1 MSAVTAF
8 QDGTRAVFAIASNTL
23 REAVRNKVFGS
34 LMFFASLMLF
44 FSLVLAQMSLHQE
57 VRLVLNVTFFAST
70 LFTMILSVYSSVTLL
85 HTEFERRT
93 IYTILTKPIRRW
105 QFLLGKYIGV
115 LALVT
120 IILLVMGS
128 LSALI
133 LWTQDASF
141 SMTFVYA
148 YLALFLQMTI
158 VAALAQCLA
167 TFSSP
172 LLSGFATVA
181 LFIGGHLFSQLKL
194 IQTILID
201 RGAGALAQILSVVQV
216 TLPNLESL
224 NLSNELTY
232 NIAIPSSYLVQA
244 LWYSSSYVLVV
255 LGLGMFI
262 FSRKDFN

>member
-1 MSAVTAF
+1 MSAVTHA
-8 QDGTRAVFAIASNTL
+8 QQGARAVLAIALNTL

-70 LFTMILSVYSSVTLL
+70 IFTMILSVYSSVTLL

-115 LALVT
+115 LALVV
-120 IILLVMGS
+120 IILVVMGI

-133 LWTQDASF
+133 LWTQDASLT
-141 SMTFVYA
+141 STFVYA
-148 YLALFLQMTI
+148 YAALFLQMTI

-181 LFIGGHLFSQLKL
+181 LFIGGHLFSQIKL
-194 IQTILID
+194 VQQLLVE
-201 RGAGALAQILSVVQV
+201 RGAGALAQALSGVRVL
-216 TLPNLESL
+216 LPNLESL
-224 NLSNELTY
+224 NLSTELTY
-232 NIAIPSSYLVQA
+232 TIAVPSSYLAGA
-244 LWYSSSYVLVV
+244 LWYTSSYVLVV
-255 LGLGMFI
+255 LCLGMII

>member
-1 MSAVTAF
+1 MSLLAQTR
-8 QDGTRAVFAIASNTL
+8 DGARAVFAIAANTL

-70 LFTMILSVYSSVTLL
+70 IFTMILSVYSSVTLL

-105 QFLLGKYIGV
+105 QFLLGKYLGV

-120 IILLVMGS
+120 IILVVMS
-128 LSALI
+128 ALSALI
-133 LWTQDASF
+133 LWTQDAVF
-141 SMTFVYA
+141 SSTFVYA
-148 YLALFLQMTI
+148 YAALFLQMTI

-181 LFIGGHLFSQLKL
+181 LFVGGHLFSQLKL
-194 IQTILID
+194 IQALLVEK
-201 RGAGALAQILSVVQV
+201 GAGVLAQGLSAVQIL
-216 TLPNLESL
+216 LPNLESL
-224 NLSNELTY
+224 NLSEELTY
-232 NIAIPSSYLVQA
+232 NIAIPASYFGQA
-244 LWYSSSYVLVV
+244 LWYASSYVLVV
-255 LGLGMFI
+255 LCVGMII